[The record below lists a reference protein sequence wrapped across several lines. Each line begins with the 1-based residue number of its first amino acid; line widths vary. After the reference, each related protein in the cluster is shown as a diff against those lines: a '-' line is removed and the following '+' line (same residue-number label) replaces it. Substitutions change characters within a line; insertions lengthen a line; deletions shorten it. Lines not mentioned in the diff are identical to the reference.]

1 MVKYKY
7 LKFHQPPGAAGC
19 AACPRCVPIIT
30 EKVKWNHR
38 RFIRED
44 AESSTGEGQRVDP
57 QDVTR
62 FMAQYLPIGMFLLI
76 HDEQTANN
84 NPSPVSNV
92 GFHLSISGGKTGGWD
107 ARDITKIT
115 SVVWNL
121 LEEEVKSQTCHQ
133 ETSGKKSSVLNT
145 SVHLS

>member
-38 RFIRED
+38 CLIRED
-44 AESSTGEGQRVDP
+44 AESSTNTTAGKRHNGFTTREGQQVDP

-76 HDEQTANN
+76 HDKQRANN
-84 NPSPVSNV
+84 NPYPVSNV
-92 GFHLSISGGKTGGWD
+92 GFHLSISRGKTGGL
-107 ARDITKIT
+107 RC
-115 SVVWNL
+115 S
-121 LEEEVKSQTCHQ
+121 
-133 ETSGKKSSVLNT
+133 
-145 SVHLS
+145 